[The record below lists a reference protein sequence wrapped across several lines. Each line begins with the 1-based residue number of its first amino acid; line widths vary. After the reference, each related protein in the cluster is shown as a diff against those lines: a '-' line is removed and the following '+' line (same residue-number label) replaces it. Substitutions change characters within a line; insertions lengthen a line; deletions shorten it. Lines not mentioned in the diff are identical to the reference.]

1 MASNKEKQK
10 LYALY
15 ISQGLPDREAM
26 LKAGYSINTVNGTK
40 SRTKNNALKKIDKRK
55 IALNLANK
63 ALEANEQDKLINDL
77 SKVLNEKDLLVLW
90 SEWVL
95 DNNINMGL
103 RVKVS
108 ELLAKANGMFTT
120 KIEIKNDN
128 YSDML
133 NKARNRL
140 QDINTINI
148 TPENIDNNNTDNI
161 VN

>member
-1 MASNKEKQK
+1 MASNKEKQR
-10 LYALY
+10 LFALY
-15 ISQGLPDREAM
+15 KSQNLSDKEAYI
-26 LKAGYSINTVNGTK
+26 KAGYNVRNIKTNLYKVKETFLKNMDIEKISVEMAKNALVSN
-40 SRTKNNALKKIDKRK
+40 KNNTLDLTNIATKEQILNKWTEWLNDTDIN
-55 IALNLANK
+55 IALR
-63 ALEANEQDKLINDL
+63 I
-77 SKVLNEKDLLVLW
+77 
-90 SEWVL
+90 
-95 DNNINMGL
+95 
-103 RVKVS
+103 KVS

-148 TPENIDNNNTDNI
+148 TPDNTDNINTDNI

>member
-26 LKAGYSINTVNGTK
+26 LKAGYSKNTVNGTK

-55 IALNLANK
+55 IALDLANN
-63 ALEANEQDKLINDL
+63 AIEANEQDKLISDL

-148 TPENIDNNNTDNI
+148 TPDSTDNINTDNI

>member
-1 MASNKEKQK
+1 MASNKEKQR
-10 LYALY
+10 LFALY
-15 ISQGLPDREAM
+15 KSQNLSDKEAYI
-26 LKAGYSINTVNGTK
+26 KAGYNIRNIKTNLYKVKETFLKNMDIEKISVEMAKNALVSN
-40 SRTKNNALKKIDKRK
+40 KNNTLDLTNIATKEQILNKWTEWLNDTNIN
-55 IALNLANK
+55 IALR
-63 ALEANEQDKLINDL
+63 I
-77 SKVLNEKDLLVLW
+77 
-90 SEWVL
+90 
-95 DNNINMGL
+95 
-103 RVKVS
+103 KVS

-148 TPENIDNNNTDNI
+148 TPDNTSNINTDNI